1 MKIVIVN
8 GDTWEGL
15 YINDVLVC
23 QGHSVSLRELGE
35 AICERL
41 PRLNMSFDTKH
52 ADLDWLDG
60 EGYLPETLEE
70 VKFEND

>member
-8 GDTWEGL
+8 GDTWRGL
-15 YINDVLVC
+15 YINGVLVC
-23 QGHSVSLRELGE
+23 QGHNVTARELGE

-41 PRLNMSFDTKH
+41 PRLDMTYDEKY

-70 VKFEND
+70 VKFEDG